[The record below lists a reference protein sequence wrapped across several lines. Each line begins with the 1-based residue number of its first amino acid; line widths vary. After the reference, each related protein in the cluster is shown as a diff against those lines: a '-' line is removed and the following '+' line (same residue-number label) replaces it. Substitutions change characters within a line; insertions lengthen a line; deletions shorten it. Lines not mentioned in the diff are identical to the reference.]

1 MAGVSRLQYSTE
13 ARLVR
18 VMCSGRVDLEFV
30 LRAFSNGM
38 DGVFIGGC
46 RLNECNYITHGNY
59 HALNMVLLCRKIME
73 HIGLNPE
80 RLRIEFMSSAEGI
93 LFAEVMS
100 EFGNKVK
107 ELGPLGKVEGIDQNE
122 LKSKLAE
129 ITKLVPYIKLVKNE
143 KLASRLENPE
153 EYDKLFTKDEID
165 KLFSEVISYYID
177 PEKCQACMTCAKR
190 CPVEAIISAKNQIH
204 VIDQEKCIKC
214 GTCFEVCPPKFGA
227 VTDTPDAAVQVSDP
241 GDNPDEVASWAS
253 RPIGIQAQVDDAPDA
268 LVITIPPMRFV
279 HVLRTRK
286 NMTNFSPKTK

>member
-1 MAGVSRLQYSTE
+1 MAGVSRLQYTTE
-13 ARLVR
+13 MRLIR

-80 RLRIEFMSSAEGI
+80 RLRIAFMSSAEGI

-107 ELGPLGKVEGIDQNE
+107 ELGPLGKGEGIDQNE

-129 ITKLVPYIKLVKNE
+129 ISKLVPYIKLVKNE
-143 KLASRLENPE
+143 KLASHLKNPE

-165 KLFSEVISYYID
+165 RLFSEVISYYID
-177 PEKCQACMTCAKR
+177 PEKCQACMICANR
-190 CPVEAIISAKNQIH
+190 CPVEAIISAKNQVH

-214 GTCFEVCPPKFGA
+214 GTCFEVCPPKFRA
-227 VTDTPDAAVQVSDP
+227 VTEIAGAPVP
-241 GDNPDEVASWAS
+241 P
-253 RPIGIQAQVDDAPDA
+253 PIPEEKR
-268 LVITIPPMRFV
+268 TIV
-279 HVLRTRK
+279 RK
-286 NMTNFSPKTK
+286 IKKEKGETDKE